1 MRVGAIVRGID
12 MTEEEVQES
21 EAMAPKLRE
30 LFLASGDEKIIKMLK
45 TLPEEAFSKVVA
57 IVSQVSKKDK

>member
-1 MRVGAIVRGID
+1 

-45 TLPEEAFSKVVA
+45 TFPEETYARLAAIMAQASSKDN
-57 IVSQVSKKDK
+57 K